1 MKARNKVDMLASL
14 LAELEPK
21 DIELLDYTY
30 IKSGLVEVMHS
41 IVKRANEKTIIT
53 VSMNPFIA
61 NKFLI

>member
-30 IKSGLVEVMHS
+30 IKPGLKEVMHS
-41 IVKRANEKTIIT
+41 IVKRANEKKLLLRY
-53 VSMNPFIA
+53 P
-61 NKFLI
+61 